1 MNKCGSNLLLWGL
14 PFPTV
19 PGKPLVLLRQQ
30 GDEWEEKWGEHYAAG
45 GEANKYADKWGKD
58 GPNVWHE
65 RWGEDYDGR
74 GGCTKYT
81 DKVCVHVSHRDGP
94 MTSVV
99 PGLWSKLREPGVQRP
114 RPKPTRRPDIST
126 GTKSLTEECSG

>member
-1 MNKCGSNLLLWGL
+1 VAGGHANDLGHGRRYMCLTNMHRMFVSFQCFA
-14 PFPTV
+14 P
-19 PGKPLVLLRQQ
+19 Q

-81 DKVCVHVSHRDGP
+81 DKVGKNNFQSIP
-94 MTSVV
+94 LS
-99 PGLWSKLREPGVQRP
+99 P
-114 RPKPTRRPDIST
+114 
-126 GTKSLTEECSG
+126 

>member
-1 MNKCGSNLLLWGL
+1 VEPPLLWGMQCL
-14 PFPTV
+14 GSCSCFCV
-19 PGKPLVLLRQQ
+19 NLCQQ
-30 GDEWEEKWGEHYAAG
+30 GDEWEEKWGEHYAAS

-81 DKVCVHVSHRDGP
+81 DKVCA
-94 MTSVV
+94 
-99 PGLWSKLREPGVQRP
+99 K
-114 RPKPTRRPDIST
+114 
-126 GTKSLTEECSG
+126 